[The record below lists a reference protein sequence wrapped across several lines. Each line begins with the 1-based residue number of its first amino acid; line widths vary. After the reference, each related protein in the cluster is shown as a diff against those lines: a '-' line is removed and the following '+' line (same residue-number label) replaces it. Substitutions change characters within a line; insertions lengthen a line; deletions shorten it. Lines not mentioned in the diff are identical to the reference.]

1 MLTVFNYCSNMLETQ
16 EYRDVALEHVVE
28 ICREECEREKAKSR
42 MLPACISHCN
52 GQVCL
57 KYDFSESISIF
68 QWLPVLG

>member
-57 KYDFSESISIF
+57 LNMIFLKVFLFFSGS
-68 QWLPVLG
+68 QC